1 MKETLEGLEFY
12 SSEQT
17 WFCPLPSYRSP
28 RIMGRRW
35 EFHNSNFHLHCKL
48 CNYETQTKPGIMCQI
63 GLSGLL
69 HNLFQESFNY
79 TRTTDV
85 FHNYTLSI
93 DGHVLATDR
102 ICHIYNSALRNMK
115 KQKKMKLGIMIEPFY
130 GQFQYNFFQDT
141 YI

>member
-1 MKETLEGLEFY
+1 
-12 SSEQT
+12 
-17 WFCPLPSYRSP
+17 
-28 RIMGRRW
+28 
-35 EFHNSNFHLHCKL
+35 
-48 CNYETQTKPGIMCQI
+48 MCQI